1 MTNGTVLVTGAAGGQ
16 QGKTGRRVTELLRE
30 RGVPVR
36 AMVRAL
42 DDRAEYLRSLGAEVV
57 VGDFLDFRSMQDV
70 VRGVSAV
77 YFAYPV
83 QQGLLDA
90 TVNMAVAA
98 RNAGVE
104 RLVDMVMLVSAPDAP
119 TPRMRENYL
128 SEQVFEWAGIGA
140 AHVRATVFFENIAG
154 MAKATI
160 PSGVFLAPFGDDS
173 TAIPLVAG
181 EDVARVAAGVLTAP
195 DVPAGSAYPV
205 IGQILTVREIVA
217 TLARGLGREIAY
229 QHLSDEAW
237 ADAAASR
244 INAHAVAHLSKLW
257 ATLRSQPVDV
267 EVTGTIE
274 ELGGRKPKTF
284 AEFVSELDTEE
295 KLGLPA

>member
-1 MTNGTVLVTGAAGGQ
+1 
-16 QGKTGRRVTELLRE
+16 
-30 RGVPVR
+30 
-36 AMVRAL
+36 
-42 DDRAEYLRSLGAEVV
+42 
-57 VGDFLDFRSMQDV
+57 
-70 VRGVSAV
+70 
-77 YFAYPV
+77 
-83 QQGLLDA
+83 
-90 TVNMAVAA
+90 
-98 RNAGVE
+98 
-104 RLVDMVMLVSAPDAP
+104 
-119 TPRMRENYL
+119 
-128 SEQVFEWAGIGA
+128 
-140 AHVRATVFFENIAG
+140 
-154 MAKATI
+154 
-160 PSGVFLAPFGDDS
+160 
-173 TAIPLVAG
+173 
-181 EDVARVAAGVLTAP
+181 VARVAAGVLTAP